1 MIEGCGGGGRWAL
14 EKVEAERRPEAMIGP
29 WSDTWRL
36 PVGSHV
42 RATHKTMKT
51 LPPRSFLLRG
61 VSESEAKKPMAV
73 VEARGG
79 VRQVN

>member
-1 MIEGCGGGGRWAL
+1 
-14 EKVEAERRPEAMIGP
+14 
-29 WSDTWRL
+29 
-36 PVGSHV
+36 VGSHV

-79 VRQVN
+79 ARQVN